1 MPEQKVDGYAYFMIR
16 ISRETVAAS
25 RLTLS
30 GVVERL
36 GTGEKQTFASGHEL
50 LRFMSGQEQ
59 PNQTL
64 RTGGIARNNPV
75 VE

>member
-50 LRFMSGQEQ
+50 MRFMRGQEQ
-59 PNQTL
+59 PNESL
-64 RTGGIARNNPV
+64 PTGGTARNNSAA
-75 VE
+75 E